1 MSSTTYLK
9 YELVRTLRNRMGF
22 VFSLAFPVVMYLVIA
37 LSQDRAAFVRR
48 SGGIPPATYYMIGL
62 LGFGGIGA
70 VLSGGGRIAV
80 DRGLGWTRHL
90 LLTPLKPGVYLA
102 GKVVVGYVVA
112 GLTLIVMYAAGIAAG
127 ARAPMVQWLEMSAL
141 VLIGLIPFATMGIW
155 LGHVTN
161 QDAVGPVMGG
171 SMTLFGMLGGAWF
184 PLGGW
189 MRTVGEYLPSYWI
202 TSAGHVAIGGAGWPV
217 KAWLVVGCWSAVFGV
232 LAARAYL
239 ADTKRR

>member
-1 MSSTTYLK
+1 MNTTYLK

-37 LSQDRAAFVRR
+37 LTQDKASFIRR

-80 DRGLGWTRHL
+80 DRALGWTRQL
-90 LLTPLKPGVYLA
+90 LLTPLKPWVYLTS
-102 GKVVVGYVVA
+102 KIVVGYAVA
-112 GLTLIVMYAAGIAAG
+112 GMTLAVMFAAGIAAG
-127 ARAPMVQWLEMSAL
+127 ARAPFERWVEMTLL
-141 VLIGLIPFATMGIW
+141 VLIGLIPFAAMGVW

-161 QDAVGPVMGG
+161 ADAAGPIMGG

-189 MRTVGEYLPSYWI
+189 MRSVGEYLPSYWI
-202 TSAGHVAIGGAGWPV
+202 TNAGKVAVGGNAWPM
-217 KAWLVVGCWSAVFGV
+217 KAWLVVACWSSLLGL
-232 LAARAYL
+232 LAARAYR